1 MKKSLI
7 VTILNEE
14 KNIASL
20 LESIVQ
26 QTEIPDEVI
35 IADGGSKDNTW
46 KILKEY
52 EEKYSY
58 IKPLRRRGNRSV
70 GRNAAIEEASGDIIL
85 ITDAGCVLDS
95 HWVKEITRPF
105 LHKDV
110 EIVAGYYKGTYS
122 TPFQKALIP
131 YVLVMPDKV
140 DPDTF
145 LPATRSMAMRKK
157 VWEDLGGFD
166 EKYSHNEDYVFA
178 RKAKKLNKKIVFSEK
193 AITMWYPRANAKE
206 AFYMFYRFAY
216 GDAEAGILRPKVIL
230 LFVRYFIAFI
240 LAVIAI
246 LLRSEFLF
254 YTLITLLLCYITW
267 AIIKNYSYVKRW
279 QGLILLP
286 TIQFIADFAVL
297 KGTWKGLTKSGI

>member
-20 LESIVQ
+20 LESVVQ
-26 QTEIPDEVI
+26 QKERPDEVI
-35 IADGGSKDNTW
+35 IVDGGSKDNTW

-52 EEKYSY
+52 EEKYSF

-70 GRNAAIEEASGDIIL
+70 GRNAAIEVARGDIIL
-85 ITDAGCVLDS
+85 ITDAGCVLDRE
-95 HWVKEITRPF
+95 WVKEITQPF
-105 LHKDV
+105 SQKDV
-110 EIVAGYYKGTYS
+110 DIVAGYYKGTYS

-140 DPDTF
+140 DPETF

-178 RKAKKLNKKIVFSEK
+178 RKAKKLNKKIVFAEN
-193 AITMWYPRANAKE
+193 AITMWYPRTNAKE

-216 GDAEAGILRPKVIL
+216 GDAEAGVIRPKVVL
-230 LFVRYFIAFI
+230 LFIRYIMAFI
-240 LAVIAI
+240 LSVSTIV
-246 LLRSEFLF
+246 LRSEFLF
-254 YTLITLLLCYITW
+254 YTLAILLLVYIIW
-267 AIIKNYSYVKRW
+267 AIMKNYSYVKIW
-279 QGLILLP
+279 QGLVLLP
-286 TIQFIADFAVL
+286 FIQFIADFAIL
-297 KGTWKGLTKSGI
+297 KGTMKGLTKSGI